1 MCLRHRKGTSVP
13 ITRARKEEQVARYAE
28 LLSESTG
35 FAIVSPN
42 NLPVNKIE
50 ALRRQVREAGGEYVV
65 GKNTLVI
72 KALEQAGWVVP
83 EGQLEGQT
91 AVIFGKDAFPDVA
104 KALLAFIDK
113 EKLEDDKLKVIGG
126 VMGKDVLKSTGVKAV
141 SELPTLPELQ
151 AQIIGLIVT
160 PAINIVSILDAAN
173 AGVVN
178 VIQALLDKDKD
189 GGSAA

>member
-1 MCLRHRKGTSVP
+1 VP
-13 ITRARKEEQVARYAE
+13 ISRARKEEQVARYVE

-35 FAIVSPN
+35 FAIVSPS

-50 ALRRQVREAGGEYVV
+50 ALRRQVRDAGGEYVV

-83 EGQLEGQT
+83 QEQLVGQT

-104 KALLAFIDK
+104 KALLAFIEK

-151 AQIIGLIVT
+151 AQIIGLIVA
-160 PAINIVSILDAAN
+160 PATNIVSILDAAN

-189 GGSAA
+189 DGSAA

>member
-1 MCLRHRKGTSVP
+1 MP
-13 ITRARKEEQVARYAE
+13 ISRARKEEQVARYAE
-28 LLSESTG
+28 LLTASTG
-35 FAIVSPN
+35 FAIVSPK
-42 NLPVNKIE
+42 NLPVSKIE
-50 ALRRQVREAGGEYVV
+50 ALRSQVRDAGGEYVV

-83 EGQLEGQT
+83 TDQLTGPT
-91 AVIFGKDAFPDVA
+91 AVIFGKEAFPDVA
-104 KALLAFIDK
+104 KALLAFIEK
-113 EKLEDDKLKVIGG
+113 EKLDDDKLKVVGG
-126 VMGKDVLKSTGVKAV
+126 VMAGSVLQSTGVKAV

-189 GGSAA
+189 DNSAA

>member
-1 MCLRHRKGTSVP
+1 VP
-13 ITRARKEEQVARYAE
+13 ISRARKEEQVARYAE

-35 FAIVSPN
+35 FAIVAPT

-50 ALRRQVREAGGEYVV
+50 ALRRQVRKAGGEYVV

-83 EGQLEGQT
+83 ADQLKGPT

-104 KALLAFIDK
+104 KALLDFIDK
-113 EKLEDDKLKVIGG
+113 EKLEEDKLKVIGG

-151 AQIIGLIVT
+151 AQIIGLIVA
-160 PAINIVSILDAAN
+160 PATNLVSVLDAAD
-173 AGVVN
+173 AGIVN
-178 VIQALLDKDKD
+178 VLQALLDKDKD
-189 GGSAA
+189 GSAA